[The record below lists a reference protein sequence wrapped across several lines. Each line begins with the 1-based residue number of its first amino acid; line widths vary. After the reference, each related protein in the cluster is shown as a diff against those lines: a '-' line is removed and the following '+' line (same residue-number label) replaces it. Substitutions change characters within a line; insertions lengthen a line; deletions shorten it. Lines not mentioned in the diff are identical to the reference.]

1 MCYLLAAFNWK
12 KREKKFRVEFFFKKL
27 GCEFSFFSDFFKQK
41 RNVCFLISAQIFFYA
56 EWC

>member
-12 KREKKFRVEFFFKKL
+12 KREKNL
-27 GCEFSFFSDFFKQK
+27 GWNFFSKNWDVNFLFLVIFFKQK